1 VDDYL
6 RIWHEREEQ
15 SPGGGPRGDAD
26 PNGRSRLRQERDR
39 KRGEAE
45 RRQERYRRVKPL
57 RDGMEALLAE
67 IDIREKRKAEL
78 EALLADPATYGDGN
92 RAKRIGVEYREIA
105 PALDS
110 LYAQWTDLQGVI
122 DAIEQEEREE

>member
-1 VDDYL
+1 
-6 RIWHEREEQ
+6 
-15 SPGGGPRGDAD
+15 
-26 PNGRSRLRQERDR
+26 
-39 KRGEAE
+39 
-45 RRQERYRRVKPL
+45 VKPL
-57 RDGMEALLAE
+57 RDELEALLAE